1 VSALIGKNGSGKTN
15 ILELLTY
22 ILFNP
27 KSIAADSEFI
37 LLYTREFGWRDE
49 EVKVFHNLSN
59 ADRVRG
65 TNLELSFTSIYEQLD
80 KNNDFKCIFFSNII
94 DSVKRV
100 LPSGVVNISNGTSSQ
115 FFGSRRSNILYD
127 MDFYNSGVAERF
139 GFQYPERVTIRFPIQ
154 NSSQLSHYDSL
165 KDIRGKILK
174 SNSNSTLRYWLL
186 YYLLI

>member
-1 VSALIGKNGSGKTN
+1 MTIHYVWISKFRNLYNEHVNLTGHYSIELDKNERFKIKKNRYKLPNNFWGERTSSVSALIGKNGSGKTN

-94 DSVKRV
+94 DSVKR
-100 LPSGVVNISNGTSSQ
+100 
-115 FFGSRRSNILYD
+115 
-127 MDFYNSGVAERF
+127 
-139 GFQYPERVTIRFPIQ
+139 
-154 NSSQLSHYDSL
+154 
-165 KDIRGKILK
+165 
-174 SNSNSTLRYWLL
+174 
-186 YYLLI
+186 